1 MLNMTFK
8 NKKSLGQNFLID
20 KNILKKISDIGK
32 ISEKDKVIEVG
43 PGNGNLT
50 EYLIKKNP
58 EYLKIIEKDDELV
71 KILSNKFK
79 DQIEILHKDILKVNE
94 DFYDE
99 DVIVYGNL
107 PYNISTKILANWCLS
122 KKIKFKRLI
131 LMFQKE
137 VADRII
143 AGVNTKEYSR
153 ITILANWKFNIKKI
167 LDVNPDCFTPKP
179 KIKSTLLEFIPKKSF
194 IELKNPRNLEKIT
207 NLFFNQRRKMI
218 KKNFMKLFNDF
229 DTIAEKYNVKLTD
242 RPQRL
247 SVNKFLM
254 IIKEYE
260 KNLY

>member
-1 MLNMTFK
+1 MKFK

-20 KNILKKISDIGK
+20 KNILKKITDIGK
-32 ISEKDKVIEVG
+32 ITESDKVIEVG

-58 EYLKIIEKDDELV
+58 KHLKIIEKDDELI

-79 DQIEILHKDILKVNE
+79 DQIEIFHKDILKVSG
-94 DFYDE
+94 DFYDD
-99 DVIVYGNL
+99 DVIIFGNL

-122 KKIKFKRLI
+122 KNIKFKKLI

-143 AGVNTKEYSR
+143 AEVNTKEYSR
-153 ITILANWKFNIKKI
+153 ITILSNWKFNIKKI
-167 LDVNPDCFTPKP
+167 LDVNPDCFIPKP

-218 KKNFMKLFNDF
+218 KKNFMRLFNDF
-229 DTIAEKYNVKLTD
+229 DTVAEKYNVKLTD

-247 SVNKFLM
+247 TVDKFLM

-260 KNLY
+260 KNLN